1 MNNQVV
7 YIGLLTTF
15 MWFLV
20 SLFIQ
25 RNSMNTAV
33 YSASIF
39 AMAYI
44 VGNFVFQHIHTNITP
59 LPLYAFQIYGL
70 VMTVIWFCY
79 VLFVQGKST
88 NRALYSAGK
97 FLVFF
102 TLAELTYRFI
112 YKNL

>member
-1 MNNQVV
+1 MN
-7 YIGLLTTF
+7 I
-15 MWFLV
+15 
-20 SLFIQ
+20 
-25 RNSMNTAV
+25 AV

-44 VGNFVFQHIHTNITP
+44 VGNFVFQHIHTNIAP
-59 LPLYAFQIYGL
+59 LPLYAFQIYG
-70 VMTVIWFCY
+70 FFY

-102 TLAELTYRFI
+102 TLAELTYQFI